1 MHRRLKST
9 LTIMNHLSIF
19 AMVAAGLI
27 GVSAIG
33 LAKADEV
40 VTPWSEPD
48 LQGIWTAEFDTPL
61 QRSAKYANQEFF
73 TAIQREELDKQRA
86 AHYSS
91 GDSRRER
98 GTVNDVNGTDNNTV
112 FLTIKHT
119 GARTSLIA
127 DPPNGRIP
135 PLTPEAQRAAAADEE
150 FRLAL
155 LQSTDTCKNREPAC
169 AGGKYDPTPSLRF
182 AESPP
187 GYHTGNL
194 VRINRNDGPEDN
206 ALRDRCL
213 NSGLPEFNSFFG
225 SFRRIVQTPGGISMF
240 YDVAHGQG
248 WQRNIVMNGSPTCRP
263 ISVNGT
269 ATRAAAGRAI
279 RS

>member
-9 LTIMNHLSIF
+9 LTVMNHFSIF
-19 AMVAAGLI
+19 AMVATGLI
-27 GVSAIG
+27 GLSAIG

-40 VTPWSEPD
+40 VTPWGEPD

-119 GARTSLIA
+119 GARTSLIV
-127 DPPNGRIP
+127 DPPYGRIP
-135 PLTPEAQRAAAADEE
+135 PLTPEAQRASAADEE
-150 FRLAL
+150 FRLPL

-194 VRINRNDGPEDN
+194 ARINRNDGPEDN

-213 NSGLPEFNSFFG
+213 TSGLPEFG
-225 SFRRIVQTPGGISMF
+225 SANDLGRRVCQQAGLVVH
-240 YDVAHGQG
+240 VANRGHLLGVG
-248 WQRNIVMNGSPTCRP
+248 DDDLGVGSDRRQHLFEVLG
-263 ISVNGT
+263 SS
-269 ATRAAAGRAI
+269 RMSKRSAA
-279 RS
+279 

>member
-1 MHRRLKST
+1 MRDCSPG
-9 LTIMNHLSIF
+9 S
-19 AMVAAGLI
+19 MVAIAAIAVNAAIL
-27 GVSAIG
+27 VPATQTSAQAQVASG
-33 LAKADEV
+33 TALK
-40 VTPWSEPD
+40 TPWGESD
-48 LQGIWTAEFDTPL
+48 LQGIWTDQFDTPL

-73 TAIQREELDKQRA
+73 TAIQREELDKQRV

-112 FLTIKHT
+112 FLAIKHT
-119 GARTSLIA
+119 GARTSLIV

-135 PLTPEAQRAAAADEE
+135 PLTPEAQRAAAADQE

-169 AGGKYDPTPSLRF
+169 AGGKYDPTPSPRF

-194 VRINRNDGPEDN
+194 VRINRNDGPEDY

-213 NSGLPEFNSFFG
+213 TTFRRKNSGPKPLG
-225 SFRRIVQTPGGISMF
+225 SVAGRTGNCKIGRIWCLT
-240 YDVAHGQG
+240 AHG
-248 WQRNIVMNGSPTCRP
+248 TD
-263 ISVNGT
+263 
-269 ATRAAAGRAI
+269 
-279 RS
+279 

>member
-1 MHRRLKST
+1 MIMLDRFSGSTITVAIVATAVGAVMSASVTRTSGTALK
-9 LTIMNHLSIF
+9 
-19 AMVAAGLI
+19 
-27 GVSAIG
+27 
-33 LAKADEV
+33 
-40 VTPWSEPD
+40 TPWGESD
-48 LQGIWTAEFDTPL
+48 LQGIWTDQFDTPL

-112 FLTIKHT
+112 FLAIKHT
-119 GARTSLIA
+119 GARTSLIV

-135 PLTPEAQRAAAADEE
+135 PPTPEAQRAAAADEE
-150 FRLAL
+150 GRLAL

-169 AGGKYDPTPSLRF
+169 AGGKYDPTPSPRF

-194 VRINRNDGPEDN
+194 VRINRND
-206 ALRDRCL
+206 
-213 NSGLPEFNSFFG
+213 
-225 SFRRIVQTPGGISMF
+225 
-240 YDVAHGQG
+240 
-248 WQRNIVMNGSPTCRP
+248 
-263 ISVNGT
+263 
-269 ATRAAAGRAI
+269 
-279 RS
+279 